1 MSGIRK
7 VGREASKMKT
17 KENFVG
23 SRVKLKWPVKA
34 KVDDRIIE
42 GVTKEVSTHGAYV
55 CCAHPLRLNEVFD
68 IVIETPNSQIKAK
81 AEVIWSNIYGPDDTI
96 NPRGMGVRFLNI
108 SSVDRKALAKEIWQY
123 VNPEEE
129 IDDRQLALFNT
140 LTIDKNQIGPTQK

>member
-7 VGREASKMKT
+7 VGGEASKMKA
-17 KENFVG
+17 KEHFVD

-42 GVTKEVSTHGAYV
+42 GVTKEVSAHGAYV

-68 IVIETPNSQIKAK
+68 IVIETPNKQIKAK
-81 AEVIWSNIYGPDDTI
+81 AEVIWSNIYGPDDTV
-96 NPRGMGVRFLNI
+96 NPRGMGVRFLKI

-123 VNPEEE
+123 LNPEEE
-129 IDDRQLALFNT
+129 IDDKQLALFNT